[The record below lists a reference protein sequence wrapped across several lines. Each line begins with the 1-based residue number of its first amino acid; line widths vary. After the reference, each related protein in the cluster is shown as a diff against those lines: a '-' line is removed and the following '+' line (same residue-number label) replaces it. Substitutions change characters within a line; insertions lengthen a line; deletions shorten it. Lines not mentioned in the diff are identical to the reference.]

1 MRKDPIKVNALELR
15 NRIVMPPMATGK
27 AVNGM
32 PDDALLS
39 YYAARA
45 EATALIIV
53 EHEYVSSEGMAHG
66 NQLSMAEDAVIPA
79 YQRLTDAIH
88 ARGAAVFAQLHH
100 AGVRAQDSG
109 RPAIG
114 PSGISLWDPDS
125 AARTMTMEDIARV
138 KECFV
143 SAALRAKEA
152 GFDGVELHSAHGYL
166 LNQFYSPLTNHRTD
180 DYSGQTLAGRTRLHA
195 EILRSV
201 RAAVGSD
208 YPIAIRFGAC
218 DYMEG
223 GSQKDDIPEASRIFA
238 HDCGEVAAWV
248 PEGGEIPLQDA
259 MEDFSTIPVD
269 SHKLAVFV
277 KMDEEFV
284 HDASF
289 GMEDY
294 LLKRFAKNFAKAE
307 DYGFLNGTGDGMPT
321 GLLDPEKGAEIGAN
335 TAGLSFDDL
344 IKLYSSVKPEYR
356 KNGAWLMND
365 DTALVLRTLKD
376 ENGAYIWNSEKDTL
390 LGKPVIIAEGMPNAE
405 AGKLPVLFGDFR
417 YYWVV
422 RRSPVRVR
430 TLKEKFV
437 RYSQIGYLA
446 IEYMDGKLVRRDAV
460 KALKITA

>member
-53 EHEYVSSEGMAHG
+53 EHEYVSPEGMAHG
-66 NQLSMAEDAVIPA
+66 NQLSIAEDAVIPA

-152 GFDGVELHSAHGYL
+152 GFDGVEIHSAHGYL

-223 GSQKDDIPEASRIFA
+223 GSPKDDIPEACRIFA
-238 HDCGEVAAWV
+238 AAGADLLDISGGCSGFIIKGVTEPGWFAELSIPAKESVQV
-248 PEGGEIPLQDA
+248 PVLLTGGI
-259 MEDFSTIPVD
+259 TT
-269 SHKLAVFV
+269 
-277 KMDEEFV
+277 
-284 HDASF
+284 
-289 GMEDY
+289 
-294 LLKRFAKNFAKAE
+294 AE
-307 DYGFLNGTGDGMPT
+307 DAEA
-321 GLLDPEKGAEIGAN
+321 LLQSHAA
-335 TAGLSFDDL
+335 DL
-344 IKLYSSVKPEYR
+344 IGVGR
-356 KNGAWLMND
+356 AM
-365 DTALVLRTLKD
+365 LKTPD
-376 ENGAYIWNSEKDTL
+376 W
-390 LGKPVIIAEGMPNAE
+390 
-405 AGKLPVLFGDFR
+405 
-417 YYWVV
+417 
-422 RRSPVRVR
+422 
-430 TLKEKFV
+430 
-437 RYSQIGYLA
+437 
-446 IEYMDGKLVRRDAV
+446 AV
-460 KALKITA
+460 KALR

>member
-1 MRKDPIKVNALELR
+1 MAAIFNDKEYIIGTADYRNNFWNAMRR
-15 NRIVMPPMATGK
+15 NPYDQAVLDQAEETPVAERQIPLQDTMQMEKIIEREGVFRKLAT
-27 AVNGM
+27 V
-32 PDDALLS
+32 
-39 YYAARA
+39 
-45 EATALIIV
+45 
-53 EHEYVSSEGMAHG
+53 
-66 NQLSMAEDAVIPA
+66 
-79 YQRLTDAIH
+79 
-88 ARGAAVFAQLHH
+88 
-100 AGVRAQDSG
+100 
-109 RPAIG
+109 
-114 PSGISLWDPDS
+114 
-125 AARTMTMEDIARV
+125 
-138 KECFV
+138 
-143 SAALRAKEA
+143 AK
-152 GFDGVELHSAHGYL
+152 
-166 LNQFYSPLTNHRTD
+166 FY
-180 DYSGQTLAGRTRLHA
+180 
-195 EILRSV
+195 
-201 RAAVGSD
+201 
-208 YPIAIRFGAC
+208 
-218 DYMEG
+218 G
-223 GSQKDDIPEASRIFA
+223 GASRIFA

-294 LLKRFAKNFAKAE
+294 LLTRFAKNFAKAE

-321 GLLDPEKGAEIGAN
+321 GLLDSEKGAEIGAN